1 MKKCYNCGIEL
12 PDDCLFCTECGKPIS
27 QDNVCPYCGASV
39 NEGDVFCQNCG
50 KCLYENPRSELIAY
64 EGEQVES
71 VFKKYIPY
79 VFGGVLL
86 LGIIGY
92 FTFNELKSRNDAQS
106 AIADTVTVD
115 SYKAKEIIPITKEK
129 LEKILSPLVCEF
141 DYDLTLQKV
150 NKLFTEGYK
159 TYYNRACEKADK
171 EGQERPRI
179 WWQFS
184 DSDPETF
191 TIDKL
196 EMTASDKAKALV
208 KLSSDY
214 YEGRFEVLLNNEN
227 GDWLIDKI
235 TELGTEYLQVAE
247 TTESENID
255 DVDSQNLD
263 WLQGHWVYEQGS
275 YKGHFIIQGDKITQY
290 SSMNP
295 ERETSTFRIEGDEL
309 LSRIANGLD
318 LTVKIDFANHTIDYG
333 DGCWMHKVE

>member
-1 MKKCYNCGIEL
+1 MKQCPNCGAQIA
-12 PDDCLFCTECGKPIS
+12 DDSRFCTECGNPIP
-27 QDNVCPYCGASV
+27 QGYICPHCGVSV
-39 NEGDVFCQNCG
+39 NEGDIFCQNCG
-50 KCLYENPRSELIAY
+50 KSLNEATLH
-64 EGEQVES
+64 VEEVS
-71 VFKKYIPY
+71 NSGFKKYLPY
-79 VFGGVLL
+79 ILGTIVF
-86 LGIIGY
+86 LGIVGFFSSNSSNVNNDFVIADSVAVDSVATNVATPISNEMFESMLTQLIGY
-92 FTFNELKSRNDAQS
+92 MDA
-106 AIADTVTVD
+106 
-115 SYKAKEIIPITKEK
+115 
-129 LEKILSPLVCEF
+129 
-141 DYDLTLQKV
+141 DLAMKRV

-171 EGQERPRI
+171 EGYEHPRI

-184 DSDPETF
+184 DSDPEIF
-191 TIDKL
+191 SVDKL
-196 EMTASDKAKALV
+196 EMTTNDKAKALV

-333 DGCWMHKVE
+333 DGNWMHKVE